1 MVMLCSVVATIPAQA
16 MAHAGM
22 AGPEAGAAAPGPSIP
37 EPVAAE
43 PAEPIAPTP
52 TETRT
57 EAPIETPT
65 EPLVQPPAEAT
76 PPTAPIRADMLDA
89 PAAATPASTPATT
102 PSVVS
107 APSPAADEELTP
119 NEAITKAYSPKFR
132 PNANPGKLN
141 VAGRL
146 MFANAGAKHAGGG
159 RFGGIAVDVGQSW
172 NRFGYAITAT
182 AYGGRFALQETGTRE
197 INALL
202 GVGPTVGLGRMALL
216 GRGFLDLRVG
226 YDFYYGVVNERDGDT
241 VVRPQSND
249 AVAISPAKN
258 LLPHGPRVR
267 LDLGLVALDDS
278 RRYWHGIGVSMGY
291 QALVDSFRGEMP
303 VTHMLTLG
311 LSYWMG

>member
-1 MVMLCSVVATIPAQA
+1 MTMVMLCSVVATIPAQA
-16 MAHAGM
+16 MARADM
-22 AGPEAGAAAPGPSIP
+22 AGPDAGVSGIGPSIP
-37 EPVAAE
+37 EPVAGPAIE
-43 PAEPIAPTP
+43 PAPPAEPSAPTP
-52 TETRT
+52 VDPPVA
-57 EAPIETPT
+57 AP
-65 EPLVQPPAEAT
+65 VAAPAEAT
-76 PPTAPIRADMLDA
+76 PPAATPIRADMLDA
-89 PAAATPASTPATT
+89 PPTTPTPAATT

-141 VAGRL
+141 IAGRL

-159 RFGGIAVDVGQSW
+159 RFGGIAVDIGQSW

-226 YDFYYGVVNERDGDT
+226 YDFYYGVVNERDAGT
-241 VVRPQSND
+241 VVRPQNND
-249 AVAISPAKN
+249 SVALSPTKN

-291 QALVDSFRGEMP
+291 QALVDSFRGDMP

>member
-1 MVMLCSVVATIPAQA
+1 MR
-16 MAHAGM
+16 
-22 AGPEAGAAAPGPSIP
+22 GPEAGVDAAGPSIP
-37 EPVAAE
+37 EPAPAPAVE
-43 PAEPIAPTP
+43 PAVEPAPESAPP
-52 TETRT
+52 TDPAAPAPV
-57 EAPIETPT
+57 EAP
-65 EPLVQPPAEAT
+65 VEAT
-76 PPTAPIRADMLDA
+76 PAASPIRADMLDA
-89 PAAATPASTPATT
+89 PSTTPTPAATPATT

-119 NEAITKAYSPKFR
+119 NEAITKAYAPKFR

-141 VAGRL
+141 VAGHL
-146 MFANAGAKHAGGG
+146 MFANAGAKHASGG
-159 RFGGIAVDVGQSW
+159 RFGGLAVDVGQSW

-226 YDFYYGVVNERDGDT
+226 YDFYYGVVNERDGGT

-278 RRYWHGIGVSMGY
+278 RRYFHGIGVSMGY
-291 QALVDSFRGEMP
+291 QALVDSFRGDIP
-303 VTHMLTLG
+303 VIHMLTLG

>member
-1 MVMLCSVVATIPAQA
+1 
-16 MAHAGM
+16 MARAGVT
-22 AGPEAGAAAPGPSIP
+22 GPEPGAGATGPSVP
-37 EPVAAE
+37 EPVAAPVAE
-43 PAEPIAPTP
+43 PAPTAEPTTATP
-52 TETRT
+52 T
-57 EAPIETPT
+57 EAPIQTPS
-65 EPLVQPPAEAT
+65 EPPTDTPVEAT
-76 PPTAPIRADMLDA
+76 PPASPIRADMLDA
-89 PAAATPASTPATT
+89 PAATTPAPTPTPG

-107 APSPAADEELTP
+107 TPSPAADEELSP
-119 NEAITKAYSPKFR
+119 NEAITKAYAPKFR

-146 MFANAGAKHAGGG
+146 MFANAGAKDAGGG

-202 GVGPTVGLGRMALL
+202 GVGPTLGLGRMALL

-226 YDFYYGVVNERDGDT
+226 YDFYYGVVNERDAGT
-241 VVRPQSND
+241 VVRPQSSD
-249 AVAISPAKN
+249 AVALSPTKN

-267 LDLGLVALDDS
+267 LDLGLIALDDA

-291 QALVDSFRGEMP
+291 QALVDSFRGDMP

>member
-16 MAHAGM
+16 KAHAGM

-43 PAEPIAPTP
+43 PAEPIAPT
-52 TETRT
+52 

-65 EPLVQPPAEAT
+65 APPVEPPADAT

-146 MFANAGAKHAGGG
+146 MFANAGAKDAGGG

-278 RRYWHGIGVSMGY
+278 RRYFHGLGVSMGY
-291 QALVDSFRGEMP
+291 QALVDSFRGDMP